1 MITGAIPG
9 GSNMNLL
16 PTNRG
21 RGRHIPRIFIAI
33 SFVFLAPPPAIAGM
47 PSILLTDMARMRIQT
62 ISFFLFGLLLSAK
75 LIQWI
80 WNSLGKDFTV
90 LPRLSYTKALGVVTM
105 WGLLFVLVLTMIAG
119 ARELMT
125 PGAWEKHGKTYR
137 LVQPPEPVPPSTEE
151 SIESVRFTK
160 LEGLRR
166 ALWEYADTHQ
176 GRFPSDRSGADIQA
190 DKWRLPDPS
199 GLRYLHVGGQQAK
212 SSSPSAPLAYE
223 PEYYDSGRLVL
234 FTDGHIQ
241 RMENGD
247 LDRALR
253 AEKP

>member
-1 MITGAIPG
+1 M
-9 GSNMNLL
+9 SL
-16 PTNRG
+16 PIAPCRG
-21 RGRHIPRIFIAI
+21 RLIRRIIVVT
-33 SFVFLAPPPAIAGM
+33 SLVLLAPSPALAGM
-47 PSILLTDMARMRIQT
+47 PTFVLTDMARMRIQT
-62 ISFFLFGLLLSAK
+62 ISFFLIGILLSSA

-80 WNSLGKDFTV
+80 WNSLRKDFAV
-90 LPRLSYTKALGVVTM
+90 LPRLSYSKALGVVTM

-125 PGAWEKHGKTYR
+125 PGAWEKQGKTYR
-137 LVQPPEPVPPSTEE
+137 LVQPPEPTPPSTEDPSE
-151 SIESVRFTK
+151 GARFTK
-160 LEGLRR
+160 LESLRR

-176 GRFPSDRSGADIQA
+176 GRFPSDRSDKAIPN
-190 DKWRLPDPS
+190 DKWQLPDPS
-199 GLRYLHVGGQQAK
+199 GLRYLYIGGLQSAK
-212 SSSPSAPLAYE
+212 RSSPSSPRVPLVYE
-223 PEYYDSGRLVL
+223 PEFYENGRFVL

>member
-1 MITGAIPG
+1 MK
-9 GSNMNLL
+9 LL
-16 PTNRG
+16 PTNRACG
-21 RGRHIPRIFIAI
+21 WPILRLVIGL
-33 SFVFLAPPPAIAGM
+33 SLLFLAPGPAFAGM

-62 ISFFLFGLLLSAK
+62 ISFFFFGLLLSAK

-151 SIESVRFTK
+151 SSESVRFTK
-160 LEGLRR
+160 LESLRR

-176 GRFPSDRSGADIQA
+176 GRFPSERSDTSIPT
-190 DKWRLPDPS
+190 DKWRLPEPS
-199 GLRYLHVGGQQAK
+199 GLRYLYVGGLQAAK
-212 SSSPSAPLAYE
+212 QSPPSSPSVPLAYE
-223 PEYYDSGRLVL
+223 PEFYDSGRLVL